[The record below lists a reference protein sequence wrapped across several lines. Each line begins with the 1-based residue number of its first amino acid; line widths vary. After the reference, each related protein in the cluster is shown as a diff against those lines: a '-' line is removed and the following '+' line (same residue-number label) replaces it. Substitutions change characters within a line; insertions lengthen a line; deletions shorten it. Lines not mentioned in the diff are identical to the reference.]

1 MSDGKERLHCHIPT
15 ELKERMNSSDEPIT
29 KQVVEALEI
38 YYGEDQTGNRA
49 AVERQIQRYQE
60 QKARAQQMI
69 QDGEDMLKEAEQGI
83 SRLEQRLTQL
93 EQKTRSYDDD
103 LDELLSDM
111 RERQMSVQPDN
122 VSVQRIAREHQRSAK
137 GVIDD
142 LQERAD
148 LDESYFTPGKPDV
161 EDEDDVEYDNWGQ

>member
-1 MSDGKERLHCHIPT
+1 MTDGKERLHCHIPT
-15 ELKERMNSSDEPIT
+15 ELKERMDSTDEAIT

-69 QDGEDMLKEAEQGI
+69 QDGEDLLKEAEQGI
-83 SRLEQRLTQL
+83 SRLEDRLTQL
-93 EQKTRSYDDD
+93 EQHTRSYDDD

-111 RERQMSVQPDN
+111 EDRQRSVQADS
-122 VSVQRIAREHQRSAK
+122 VSVQRIAREHGRSSKA
-137 GVIDD
+137 VLDD
-142 LQERAD
+142 LQSRND
-148 LDESYFTPGKPDV
+148 LDESYFTPGSPDV
-161 EDEDDVEYDNWGQ
+161 EDTGGYSGW

>member
-1 MSDGKERLHCHIPT
+1 MTDGKERLHCHIPT
-15 ELKERMNSSDEPIT
+15 ELKERMNSTDEPIT
-29 KQVVEALEI
+29 QQVVEALEI

-69 QDGEDMLKEAEQGI
+69 QNGEDMLEEAEQGI

-111 RERQMSVQPDN
+111 RDRGMSVQPDN
-122 VSVQRIAREHQRSAK
+122 MSVQRIAREHGRSAK

-142 LQERAD
+142 LQSRSD
-148 LDESYFTPGKPDV
+148 LDESYFTPGSPDV
-161 EDEDDVEYDNWGQ
+161 ESDDDLKF